1 VLRSSIQAEVGLF
14 NVPVIRGK
22 NPAEVY
28 GLAMNLSNRVAV
40 SLAKK
45 YGVVLAEGQFV
56 GGEMAVEDPVAKLFG
71 RYFSVRAG
79 RREVEED
86 LTKS

>member
-1 VLRSSIQAEVGLF
+1 
-14 NVPVIRGK
+14 VPVIRGK

-71 RYFSVRAG
+71 TGYFSVRAG